1 MQRAGENT
9 NEQGGAIRGRQLGNE
24 EGKEEEQK
32 HEEEEDTH
40 ERVKISREE
49 E

>member
-1 MQRAGENT
+1 
-9 NEQGGAIRGRQLGNE
+9 LGNE

-32 HEEEEDTH
+32 QEEEEDTH

>member
-1 MQRAGENT
+1 MQRAIENT
-9 NEQGGAIRGRQLGNE
+9 KEQGGAIRGRQLEKE

-32 HEEEEDTH
+32 QEEEEDTH